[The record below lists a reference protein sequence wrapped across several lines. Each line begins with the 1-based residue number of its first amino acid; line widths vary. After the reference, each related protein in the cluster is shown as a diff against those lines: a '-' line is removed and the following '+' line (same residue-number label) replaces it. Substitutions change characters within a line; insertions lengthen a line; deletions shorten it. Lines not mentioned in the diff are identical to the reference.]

1 MTSIKFPRYYGGS
14 VDIDISV
21 LESAMHSESLD
32 KNQYD
37 YRDGS
42 GLSFQKIS
50 KTRILIA
57 DPAFP
62 ITKQILNDRWQI
74 FYDPTF
80 TGYQNIR
87 FVPRDTVASNAN
99 SKDIN
104 DVLETYFYQGIL
116 PIPSFINI
124 YMMIVPISEAGTNNY
139 IIGTL
144 FTPSQPYLKISYMY
158 NASVNNIIPADLVF
172 ARVQYDQVV
181 ETLGAEETDKNISL
195 ITSGNDV
202 GTVLLPVPGRYSLH
216 ATFTLNEA
224 TTSPFNTS
232 VYRIGFKINGVIK
245 EVVACAVN
253 YLIAAGGETI
263 IPGINSG
270 TVGSAKLS
278 STFLIKESDLT
289 ATGPNTTAKL
299 EIIGAH
305 NCRNQRAVQFGAQNS
320 DPNDNWNPYT
330 MATIN
335 FLG

>member
-1 MTSIKFPRYYGGS
+1 MTSIKFPRYFGGS

-37 YRDGS
+37 YRDVS

-80 TGYQNIR
+80 AGYQNIG
-87 FVPRDTVASNAN
+87 FVLRDTVVSNPN

-104 DVLETYFYQGIL
+104 DVLETYFYQGVL

-124 YMMIVPISEAGTNNY
+124 YMMVVPISQVASSNY
-139 IIGTL
+139 ITGTL

-172 ARVQYDQVV
+172 ARIQYDQVV
-181 ETLGAEETDKNISL
+181 ETLGPEETDKNISF

-202 GTVLLPVPGRYSLH
+202 GTILLPVAGRYSVH
-216 ATFTLNEA
+216 ATFTLHEA
-224 TTSPFNTS
+224 TTTPFNTS
-232 VYRIGFKINGVIK
+232 LYRIGFLNKWSFK
-245 EVVACAVN
+245 R
-253 YLIAAGGETI
+253 
-263 IPGINSG
+263 SG
-270 TVGSAKLS
+270 
-278 STFLIKESDLT
+278 
-289 ATGPNTTAKL
+289 
-299 EIIGAH
+299 
-305 NCRNQRAVQFGAQNS
+305 C
-320 DPNDNWNPYT
+320 
-330 MATIN
+330 MCC
-335 FLG
+335 

>member
-1 MTSIKFPRYYGGS
+1 MTSIRFPSYYGGFIN
-14 VDIDISV
+14 IDLSV
-21 LESAMHSESLD
+21 LESVMHSESLD

-57 DPAFP
+57 DPAYP

-80 TGYQNIR
+80 SGYQNIR
-87 FVPRDTVASNAN
+87 FVPRDTVVNPQN

-104 DVLETYFYQGIL
+104 DVLETYFYQGTL
-116 PIPSFINI
+116 PIPSFVNV
-124 YMMIVPISEAGTNNY
+124 YMMVVPIRDAGSSNY
-139 IIGTL
+139 IVGTL

-158 NASVNNIIPADLVF
+158 NASVSNIIPPNRTF
-172 ARVQYDQVV
+172 ARIQYDQVV

-195 ITSGNDV
+195 ITTGNDT
-202 GTVLLPVPGRYSLH
+202 GIILLPVAGRYSLH
-216 ATFTLNEA
+216 ATFVLNEA
-224 TTSPFNTS
+224 VTAPFDTT
-232 VYRIGFKINGVIK
+232 VYEIGYSINGVVK
-245 EVVACAVN
+245 EKVMCAV
-253 YLIAAGGETI
+253 IKA
-263 IPGINSG
+263 IPGQTG
-270 TVGSAKLS
+270 TLGSAKLS
-278 STFLIKESDLT
+278 TTFLIKESDLT
-289 ATGPNTTAKL
+289 GSNITAKL

-305 NCRNQRAVQFGAQNS
+305 NCVNPRAVLFGDQNS
-320 DPNDNWNPYT
+320 NPNDNWQPYT